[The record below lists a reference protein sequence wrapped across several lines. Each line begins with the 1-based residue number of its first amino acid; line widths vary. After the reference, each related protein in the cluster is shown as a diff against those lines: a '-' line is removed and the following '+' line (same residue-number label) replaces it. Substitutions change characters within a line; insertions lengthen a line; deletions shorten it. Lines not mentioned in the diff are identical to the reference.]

1 MWCDDKVMAL
11 STFHRYRD
19 RSRRQRW
26 KGNGEPGVSVAHTEH
41 VGAVDARS
49 GPAVCK
55 GTGLAQDVP
64 LPPSTRSRAALLCP
78 AQEGPSWARG
88 QRCEPD
94 ADRGKLEKL
103 TARQPRLRGRPA
115 PMTSHLLACL
125 GDVPPGHTASTR
137 GTESGRSH
145 GDGENCDAPC
155 GA

>member
-49 GPAVCK
+49 GPAACK

-94 ADRGKLEKL
+94 R
-103 TARQPRLRGRPA
+103 R
-115 PMTSHLLACL
+115 
-125 GDVPPGHTASTR
+125 
-137 GTESGRSH
+137 
-145 GDGENCDAPC
+145 
-155 GA
+155 